1 MEEESAVKMLPDD
14 PLVRWVFWF
23 VVAVTFVIPVLAALV
38 IALES

>member
-1 MEEESAVKMLPDD
+1 MKMLPKD

-38 IALES
+38 ITLEN